1 MLCTIRE
8 CRRLRIRYK
17 PRSVA
22 RSSSIWAQVGRRIRR
37 IRFEHGLSQ
46 DQLAERAHLSISL
59 VSKLEAGHKG
69 AKLES
74 LIKLANALDV
84 TLAELLPHP
93 IGDTAPPKV
102 SPTAGARTVEPK
114 PLARAEL
121 SGEHKRL
128 IERTRQLS
136 KADLRILSYLAQ
148 LMGEGS

>member
-1 MLCTIRE
+1 M
-8 CRRLRIRYK
+8 
-17 PRSVA
+17 A
-22 RSSSIWAQVGRRIRR
+22 RSSNIWAQVGRRIRR

-74 LIKLANALDV
+74 LIKLANALEV

-93 IGDTAPPKV
+93 IGDAAPPK
-102 SPTAGARTVEPK
+102 TGTTTNARTVDPK
-114 PLARAEL
+114 LPARAEL

-136 KADLRILSYLAQ
+136 RADLRILSYLAQ